1 LYLSLVPLQ
10 CPSVPQEVTV
20 VFNLTNEPW
29 LKYNMPAVADRGLK
43 PHEWTSARLHSSVL
57 YLENDR

>member
-1 LYLSLVPLQ
+1 M
-10 CPSVPQEVTV
+10 
-20 VFNLTNEPW
+20 FNLTNEPW

-57 YLENDR
+57 YLENDRWDGEWRLE